1 VACPLP
7 YEAFSAYGPLA
18 IAKAN
23 GGRKMGKCALAFIA
37 GLTLTLGFS
46 SPALPSDIVGTVVG
60 ANGSP
65 LQGAQVIVKAQN
77 STTTGAAITNQQGQY
92 EIQGLSSGVYLITL
106 DPKASNIPGQTVVS
120 NLNDDG
126 LTVNWAASPGRQPIA
141 TAQPGI
147 HQAWP
152 SSSGLPASRTS
163 NDDNDGTSPPGCKGM
178 VGPPCGP
185 KSHKH

>member
-1 VACPLP
+1 M
-7 YEAFSAYGPLA
+7 S
-18 IAKAN
+18 K
-23 GGRKMGKCALAFIA
+23 RALAFIA

-147 HQAWP
+147 HQALASPTDMSAASTYNNGNDNSQGNGSGNDNCQGNENGEHCKP
-152 SSSGLPASRTS
+152 SY
-163 NDDNDGTSPPGCKGM
+163 
-178 VGPPCGP
+178 
-185 KSHKH
+185 KH